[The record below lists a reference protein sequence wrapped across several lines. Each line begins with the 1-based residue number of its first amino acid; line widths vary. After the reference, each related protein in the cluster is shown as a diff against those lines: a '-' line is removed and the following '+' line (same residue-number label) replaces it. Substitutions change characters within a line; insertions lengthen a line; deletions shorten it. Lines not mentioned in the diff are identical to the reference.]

1 MTDRNR
7 RPGNPVLTGFLIGY
21 GVVFLPFLLLLLVS
35 GSFVGGT
42 AVIAVLSLLFGP
54 ALVGGLPGLLI
65 GGVVMGVTSIAD
77 RNRPALPPQQPYR
90 MPLPPP
96 RVNDAWSR
104 LLEACE
110 QPVQRCDQALAAVPP
125 SPAKDWLGQIV
136 ATMRAELPTA
146 RGLAETGRRLHP
158 DRQPR
163 LNEHPLYRR
172 LYAATQEFAATE
184 RRIGEVITQLV
195 AQPDLKRVDN
205 QLQLLEQQLPHLRP
219 AD

>member
-1 MTDRNR
+1 M
-7 RPGNPVLTGFLIGY
+7 TGFLVGY
-21 GVVFLPFLLLLLVS
+21 GVVFLPFLLVLLIS
-35 GSFVGGT
+35 GSFVGST
-42 AVIAVLSLLFGP
+42 AIYAFMALMVGP
-54 ALVGGLPGLLI
+54 FLVGGLPGLLI
-65 GGVVMGVTSIAD
+65 GGVVMGVTSASG
-77 RNRPALPPQQPYR
+77 RQRPALPPPPPQPYR

-96 RVNDAWSR
+96 RVDDAWSR
-104 LLEACE
+104 LLDACE

-146 RGLAETGRRLHP
+146 RGLAETGRRLQL
-158 DRQPR
+158 DRQSR

-172 LYAATQEFAATE
+172 LFAATQEFAATE

-195 AQPDLKRVDN
+195 AQPDLKRVDS